1 MQTLLPSLFGSLGL
15 FDEPNFN
22 NCFKSLG
29 HVSKQFEELEKKF
42 NVNGFT
48 DLGETYELKIKL
60 HSVNSK
66 VDVEVEN
73 NVIKI
78 SDEEKTDNSS
88 YYSSYSFTI
97 PEDAD
102 ISTINAEINDEETN
116 ELVVTIKKKEVKPIP
131 RSKKIDVK
139 IK

>member
-15 FDEPNFN
+15 FDEPNFK